1 MNDTLVQKIQSIQRC
16 IHRTRSIYEQS
27 GNNFLVDDY
36 DAQDAAM
43 LNIIRACEQ
52 AIDLANYLIKRD
64 KLGIPTSSAE
74 SFILLAHQG
83 FISHDQARKLTRM
96 VGFRNLAVHEYQR
109 IDYTIVVKIIQEGL
123 SDLIQFVDD
132 IMERLNLED
141 SR

>member
-16 IHRTRSIYEQS
+16 IHRTRSIYAQS
-27 GNNFLVDDY
+27 GNHFLVDDY

-52 AIDLANYLIKRD
+52 AIDMANYLIKRD

-74 SFILLAHQG
+74 SFILLAQQG

-109 IDYTIVVKIIQEGL
+109 IDYTIVVNIIQEGL
-123 SDLIQFVDD
+123 GDLIQFVDD

-141 SR
+141 TR

>member
-16 IHRTRSIYEQS
+16 IHRTRSIYAQS
-27 GNNFLVDDY
+27 GNHFLVDDY

-52 AIDLANYLIKRD
+52 AIDIANYLIKRD

-74 SFILLAHQG
+74 SFILLAQQG

-132 IMERLNLED
+132 IMERINLED

>member
-16 IHRTRSIYEQS
+16 IHRTRSIYAQS
-27 GNNFLVDDY
+27 GNHFLVDDY

-52 AIDLANYLIKRD
+52 AIDMANYLIKRD

-74 SFILLAHQG
+74 SFILLAQQG

-109 IDYTIVVKIIQEGL
+109 IDYTIVVNIIQEGL
-123 SDLIQFVDD
+123 GDLIQFVDD
-132 IMERLNLED
+132 IMERLTLED
-141 SR
+141 TR